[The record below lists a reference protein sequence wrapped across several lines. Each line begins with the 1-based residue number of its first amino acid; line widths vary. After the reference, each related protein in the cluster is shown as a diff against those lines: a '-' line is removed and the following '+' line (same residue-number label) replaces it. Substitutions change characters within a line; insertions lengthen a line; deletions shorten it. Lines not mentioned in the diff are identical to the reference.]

1 CRPRRLLAGVGVR
14 RGQGGDHLLHQD
26 SRPRDGPPR
35 GDRQHRL
42 PRPHGHRD
50 APRRRPGPS
59 RRRQGARA
67 PGARGAHETPRP
79 ARGRRA
85 RGALLRLGGRRLH
98 HRPDAVGERRP
109 DDGLSSL
116 AGVSDRR
123 LKALVTGAAHPG
135 GIGAA
140 IAQRLTAEGLE
151 VVTLDRAPGCTF
163 EVDLVTDA
171 LPELDDIDVLI
182 SNAGL
187 PTIVGGAHS
196 MDLERWE
203 RDLATNLT
211 GSFRVVQACLR
222 GMRERRFG
230 RIVVVSSFA
239 ARFGMPAQVAYS
251 ASKAGLIGMVKT
263 VAAENAARGITA
275 NAILPGLVASAG
287 VRAMPQAITDA
298 WLERIPTGRMVEP
311 AEIAAAAAYLASP
324 DAGSVTGQELLID
337 GGMTL
342 NLLSVTSSVTRGR
355 SAP

>member
-1 CRPRRLLAGVGVR
+1 
-14 RGQGGDHLLHQD
+14 
-26 SRPRDGPPR
+26 
-35 GDRQHRL
+35 
-42 PRPHGHRD
+42 
-50 APRRRPGPS
+50 
-59 RRRQGARA
+59 
-67 PGARGAHETPRP
+67 
-79 ARGRRA
+79 
-85 RGALLRLGGRRLH
+85 
-98 HRPDAVGERRP
+98 
-109 DDGLSSL
+109 
-116 AGVSDRR
+116 VSDRR

-140 IAQRLTAEGLE
+140 IAQRLTADGLE

-287 VRAMPQAITDA
+287 VKAMPQAITDA

-355 SAP
+355 SDPQP